1 MYNISIAP
9 HLRADNSTKSIMR
22 DVAIATIPILLFG
35 FYRFGLPAILVTLLC
50 VVSSVLFEFLFELIT
65 KRTITIFDNSALVT
79 GLILAINLPASVP
92 WYIPILGSGFAIVV
106 VKLLFGGLGQNF
118 MNPALAARCFL
129 LISFASRMSDFA
141 AYKVYDAGV
150 SELFKGGKLKECFMM
165 LGGKEVTDAVAGAT
179 PLAQLESGAELD
191 LVSLFFGMH
200 GGTIGEIS
208 ALAILIGAGYLL
220 IRKVISIRIPAS
232 YILSTVVFIA
242 IIRAI
247 KGDSISAGY
256 LLAQAM
262 SGGLL
267 VGAFFMATDYTT
279 SPITAKGQILYGVVL
294 GLMTA
299 LFRIVGS
306 SAEGVSYAII
316 IGNLFVPIIE
326 KITLP
331 KPFGSHSRKGG
342 EKNGK

>member
-9 HLRADNSTKSIMR
+9 HLRAENTTKSIMR

-50 VVSSVLFEFLFELIT
+50 VVSSVLFELLFELIT

-92 WYIPILGSGFAIVV
+92 YYIPIIGSGFAIII

-141 AYKVYDAGV
+141 TYSVYNAGI

-165 LGGKEVTDAVAGAT
+165 LGGKEITDAVAGAT

-200 GGTIGEIS
+200 GGTIGEVS

-220 IRKVISIRIPAS
+220 IKKVISIRIPAS
-232 YILSTVVFIA
+232 YILSTIIFIA

-247 KGDSISAGY
+247 KGDSISVNY

-279 SPITAKGQILYGVVL
+279 SPITTKGQIVYGIVL

-299 LFRIVGS
+299 LFRVVGS

-316 IGNLFVPIIE
+316 IGNLLVPIIE
-326 KITLP
+326 KLTLP
-331 KPFGSHSRKGG
+331 KPFGSHTRKGG
-342 EKNGK
+342 ENNG